1 MLILPDPDLSP
12 DLDNDLDSDLVARLR
27 AAGCVFAEDEAR
39 LLTAAAGS
47 PDELATLVKR
57 RAAGEPIEYVLGWAE
72 FHGLRIALDPGV
84 FIPRRRSEFLVD
96 QAVFLADRA
105 FLVDQAFV
113 VDQAAPDRPPLA
125 VLDLCC
131 GSGALGLALAAT
143 LAAGSAAALGPV
155 ELHATDLD
163 PAAVRCARRNLAA
176 VGGQV
181 YQGDLYQPLPGRLRG
196 QVGILLANVPYVP
209 TGEIELMPAE
219 AREHEARLALDGGG
233 DGLDVLRRVSAQAP
247 QWLAAGG
254 HLLVEVSVRQAP
266 RAVAVLTADG
276 LTARVAESDE
286 DDATVVIGT
295 KPA

>member
-1 MLILPDPDLSP
+1 MLILPDP
-12 DLDNDLDSDLVARLR
+12 DLDSDLVARLR